1 MCFLSRQ
8 FSMFRSAQ
16 KIPVFRK
23 EGCRQAKLG
32 GEGRFEVGSTPPQV
46 DQNLYES
53 QSGVFVVLKKR
64 PTFEGYPD
72 S

>member
-32 GEGRFEVGSTPPQV
+32 GEWRFGVSTPPQV
-46 DQNLYES
+46 DQNLYERS
-53 QSGVFVVLKKR
+53 QVCFVVLKKR